1 MQTVNKPQANI
12 KVGVAV
18 LPGRKIHCSYFM
30 KNCLVILIV
39 VLGQLTG
46 LVAQNR
52 FVDSMENWLK
62 AHPTIDSLH
71 IVTLHRISHRGI
83 DKDLKRS
90 FDYYEKVSYYSD
102 SLNFVYGKG
111 LAQINLGILFSYS
124 GNFDASNT
132 AYFKAIEYAE
142 ACNAMRLKAVSL
154 NNVGENFRILRHFDK
169 CRQYTRE
176 AIAINTQL
184 AAWRGVAINYE
195 LLQQCDMEEKLYD
208 SAKVNLDRGMSYAI
222 LSRDSSVFSLFY
234 LGFGKLHALHD
245 QKDSALFYFDKAVNE
260 AKFYSIPTNEYNVYL
275 AQVKY
280 VKGISAEEKLRLL
293 NKAMAIARQTSNL
306 ERITEVAHQLFF
318 VFDEKNNKDS
328 SMAWF
333 RTYRTF
339 ADSLYSENNK
349 RSVAIKETEWMMKR
363 KEIENAHLKA
373 FTLLQNKELAI
384 KNGMLLA
391 VGISLLLIIVI
402 AGVVYK
408 SIQNSKKTAESQLK
422 QNIAETQMQVL
433 RSQMNPHFIFNS
445 LNSIDAFIQSND
457 KYNATLYLNKFAKL
471 IRNVLDSSKQNVIS
485 FSKDIE
491 TLKLY
496 IELEIQRS
504 ENKFTTDI
512 SIDEELMNS
521 DYKVPPLIIQPFVEN
536 AILHG
541 LRNRDDNN
549 GVLRIAVTKTEKQIF
564 YSITDNGVG
573 RQAAEQMHA
582 GKKGKSYG
590 IEMTLERVK
599 LFNKEATPS
608 VEITDLYKNGQPA
621 GTNVLVHLTII

>member
-1 MQTVNKPQANI
+1 MPGCVANDNVVMI
-12 KVGVAV
+12 FLSPLFYSRYMKKLLV
-18 LPGRKIHCSYFM
+18 LTILFIS
-30 KNCLVILIV
+30 LVSSAA
-39 VLGQLTG
+39 
-46 LVAQNR
+46 AQNK
-52 FVDSMENWLK
+52 FVDSMVEWVK
-62 AHPTIDSLH
+62 THPTIDSQY

-142 ACNAMRLKAVSL
+142 ACNAQRLKAVSL
-154 NNVGENFRILRHFDK
+154 NNVGENFRILRNFAK
-169 CRQYTRE
+169 CRRYTAE
-176 AIAINTQL
+176 AIDINTKL
-184 AAWRGVAINYE
+184 TAWRGVAINYE
-195 LLQQCDMEEKLYD
+195 LLQQCDMEEKMYD
-208 SAKVNLDRGMSYAI
+208 SAKNNLVRGMSYAI
-222 LSRDSSVFSLFY
+222 LSHDSSVFSLFY
-234 LGFGKLHALHD
+234 LGFGKLHAINNE
-245 QKDSALFYFDKAVNE
+245 KDSALFYFDKAVNE

-280 VKGISAEEKLRLL
+280 LKGTGTDEKLRLL
-293 NKAMAIARQTSNL
+293 NKAMRIARQTSNL

-318 VFDEKNNKDS
+318 VYDEKDNKDS

-373 FTLLQNKELAI
+373 FTLLQNKELSI

-445 LNSIDAFIQSND
+445 LNSIDAYIQSND

-471 IRNVLDSSKQNVIS
+471 IRNVLDSSKQNIIS

-521 DYKVPPLIIQPFVEN
+521 DFKVPPLIIQPFVEN
-536 AILHG
+536 AIIHG
-541 LRNRDDNN
+541 LRNRDDNK
-549 GVLRIAVTKTEKQIF
+549 GILLIVITKTENQIF

-573 RQAAEQMHA
+573 RKASEQMHS
-582 GKKGKSYG
+582 GKGKSYG

-599 LFNKEATPS
+599 LFNKETSPS
-608 VEITDLYKNGQPA
+608 VEITDLYKNDQPA
-621 GTNVLVHLTII
+621 GTNVLVHLNII